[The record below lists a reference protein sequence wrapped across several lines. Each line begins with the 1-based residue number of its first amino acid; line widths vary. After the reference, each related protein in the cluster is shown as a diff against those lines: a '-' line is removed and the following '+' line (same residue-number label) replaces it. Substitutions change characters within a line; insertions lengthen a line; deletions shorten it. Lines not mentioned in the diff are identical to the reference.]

1 MHRQVI
7 GMVRHCRE
15 VHMKQNPHF
24 CLIKIGTEHY
34 LVPFGQDIEN
44 MRPSL
49 RMNEASSFLW
59 EKLSECTDE
68 KELVFALARE
78 YEVPEGELP
87 KITKDVRTMLRQ
99 FFAVGAVRNDYPRQ
113 GGVSENSRSYAFSLE
128 KWNALL
134 DREPWYRDMV
144 IGGLVIRLYGS
155 ADYFF
160 RFVR

>member
-1 MHRQVI
+1 
-7 GMVRHCRE
+7 
-15 VHMKQNPHF
+15 MKQNPHF
-24 CLIKIGTEHY
+24 CLIKIGTKHY

-99 FFAVGAVRNDYPRQ
+99 FFAVGAVRNDYPGREEFLKTAVRMLSALKN
-113 GGVSENSRSYAFSLE
+113 GMHFSTG
-128 KWNALL
+128 N
-134 DREPWYRDMV
+134 RG
-144 IGGLVIRLYGS
+144 IGIW
-155 ADYFF
+155 
-160 RFVR
+160 